1 MILNGKRAKDFSP
14 LHKITEQDLYD
25 IWHEWTDEKEIF
37 LPSFLFVVNRAIS
50 QSPLQDNF
58 FAER

>member
-1 MILNGKRAKDFSP
+1 MWRR
-14 LHKITEQDLYD
+14 KIFCLYIKTTEQDLYD
-25 IWHEWTDEKEIF
+25 IWHDWTDEKQIF

-58 FAER
+58 FAEGGEI